1 MKHILNR
8 ALPVAALAVLSLVM
22 PSGLWAAPTCSNATL
37 KGTYSATITGTLG
50 GSPFAEL
57 DLVTSTGKGTFSG
70 TGTVSNDGV
79 ISTESFTATYT
90 VNSDC
95 SGSAV
100 LSTGVT
106 QNFNI
111 KSDGSEVMFIATN
124 NGATITGT
132 AKQINQGAGGC
143 TSASPCVPPPVTA
156 TSAAEEP

>member
-1 MKHILNR
+1 MKRKLNL

-50 GSPFAEL
+50 TSPFAEL

-70 TGTVSNDGV
+70 TGTLSTDGV
-79 ISTESFTATYT
+79 ISTVSFTATYT
-90 VNSDC
+90 VNSNC
-95 SGSAV
+95 TGSAA

-132 AKQINQGAGGC
+132 AKQIYPEPGEC
-143 TSASPCVPPPVTA
+143 SSSSPCIPPPVTA
-156 TSAAEEP
+156 TSAAQEP